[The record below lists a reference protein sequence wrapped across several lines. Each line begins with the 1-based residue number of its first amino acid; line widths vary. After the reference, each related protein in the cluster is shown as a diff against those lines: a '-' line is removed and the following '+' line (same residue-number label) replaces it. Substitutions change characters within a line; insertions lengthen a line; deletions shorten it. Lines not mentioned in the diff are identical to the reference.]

1 MSLGKT
7 LIFIPTYNERDN
19 AEKIARQILA
29 LGLDADLL
37 FMDDHSPDGTGEI
50 LDALAR
56 EQPRLK
62 VAHRS
67 GKLGIGSAHQ
77 DAIARAY
84 VQDYETLITM
94 DCDFT
99 HSPSYIRDFISAA
112 EDVDVVIGSRYMR
125 RDSLDEWNTFRLTLT
140 RTGHILTRLFL
151 GIPFDA
157 TGGYRLYRLNRID
170 KHVFDSVESTGY
182 SFFFESLYLLF
193 RDGRKIKEIPITL
206 PARTY
211 GTSKMKLSDAL
222 QSTARLIRLWRR
234 AQRAPKPY
242 LGESLAAL
250 ANAPEWDEYWRDKPK
265 TGSFYNAIAAVY
277 RAAVIK
283 RNLETFIFKN
293 FAPGMSL
300 LHAGCGSGQADA
312 DITRRMKVTA
322 LDISQP
328 ALDHYTRENESRAV
342 LLRASAFSI
351 PLPDASVDGVYN
363 LGVMEHFVEA
373 DVVKLLREFRR
384 VLKPGGRIV
393 LFWPPTFGLSVFVLD
408 TAHHVLRLFG
418 STRKLHPDE
427 ITRLEGR
434 AHAERLLR
442 LGGFRLV
449 EYSFGPRDL
458 FVQVVLVAQA
468 LPTIDNPI
476 PGNSKT

>member
-19 AEKIARQILA
+19 AEKMARQILA
-29 LGLDADLL
+29 LGLDADLM

-56 EQPRLK
+56 EQPRLR

-77 DAIARAY
+77 DAITRAY
-84 VQDYETLITM
+84 AQGYETLITM

-99 HSPSYIRDFISAA
+99 HPPSYIRDFISAA
-112 EDVDVVIGSRYMR
+112 GDVDVVIGSRYMR
-125 RDSLDEWNTFRLTLT
+125 RDSLDEWNAFRLTLT
-140 RTGHILTRLFL
+140 RTGHILTRFFL
-151 GIPFDA
+151 GMPFDA
-157 TGGYRLYRLNRID
+157 TGGYRLYRLSRID
-170 KHVFDSVESTGY
+170 KRVFDSVESIGY

-193 RDGRKIKEIPITL
+193 RDGRTIKEIPITL

-211 GTSKMKLSDAL
+211 GTSKMKIGDAL
-222 QSTARLIRLWRR
+222 QSTARLVRLWRR
-234 AQRAPKPY
+234 ARKTPR
-242 LGESLAAL
+242 GVSEESRAAL
-250 ANAPEWDEYWRDKPK
+250 INEPEWDEYWRKRDRPIA
-265 TGSFYNAIAAVY
+265 GSFYNAIAAVY
-277 RAAVIK
+277 RTAVIK
-283 RNLETFIFKN
+283 RTLEKFIFKN

-300 LHAGCGSGQADA
+300 LHAGCGSGQADV

-328 ALDHYTRENESRAV
+328 ALDHYARENEGRGV
-342 LLRASAFSI
+342 LLRASAFSV

-363 LGVMEHFVEA
+363 LGVMEHFTEP

-408 TAHHVLRLFG
+408 TAHRVLRLFG
-418 STRKLHPDE
+418 SARKLHPDE
-427 ITRLEGR
+427 ITRLESR

-442 LGGFRLV
+442 LGGFRLID
-449 EYSFGPRDL
+449 YSFGPRDF

-468 LPTIDNPI
+468 A
-476 PGNSKT
+476 

>member
-19 AEKIARQILA
+19 AEQMARQILA

-62 VAHRS
+62 VAHRC

-77 DAIARAY
+77 DAISRAY
-84 VQDYETLITM
+84 AEGYETLITM

-99 HSPSYIRDFISAA
+99 HPPSYIRDFMSAA

-125 RDSLDEWNTFRLTLT
+125 RDSLDEWNAFRLTLT
-140 RTGHILTRLFL
+140 RTGHILTRFFL
-151 GIPFDA
+151 GMPFDA

-170 KHVFDSVESTGY
+170 KRVFDSVESIGY

-211 GTSKMKLSDAL
+211 GTSKMKISDAL
-222 QSTARLIRLWRR
+222 QSTARLVRLWRR
-234 AQRAPKPY
+234 ARKTPKRNPHDSRAG
-242 LGESLAAL
+242 LE
-250 ANAPEWDEYWRDKPK
+250 NAPEWDEYWRLRGKPM
-265 TGSFYNAIAAVY
+265 TGSFYNAIAAIY
-277 RAAVIK
+277 RTAIIK
-283 RNLETFIFKN
+283 RNLEGYIFKN

-300 LHAGCGSGQADA
+300 LHAGCGSGQADV

-328 ALDHYTRENESRAV
+328 ALDHYARENEGRAV
-342 LLRASAFSI
+342 LLRASAFSV

-363 LGVMEHFVEA
+363 LGVMEHFTEP

-408 TAHHVLRLFG
+408 TAHRVLRLLG

-427 ITRLEGR
+427 ITRLESR

-442 LGGFRLV
+442 LGGFRLID
-449 EYSFGPRDL
+449 YSFGPRDL
-458 FVQVVLVAQA
+458 FVQVVLVARVA
-468 LPTIDNPI
+468 
-476 PGNSKT
+476 

>member
-19 AEKIARQILA
+19 AEQMARQILA
-29 LGLDADLL
+29 LGLDADVL

-50 LDALAR
+50 LDALAK
-56 EQPRLK
+56 EQPRLT

-84 VQDYETLITM
+84 AQGYQTLITM

-99 HSPSYIRDFISAA
+99 HPPSYIRDFMSAA
-112 EDVDVVIGSRYMR
+112 EGVDVVIGSRYMR
-125 RDSLDEWNTFRLTLT
+125 RDSLDEWNAFRLTLT
-140 RTGHILTRLFL
+140 RTGHLLTRFFL
-151 GIPFDA
+151 GMPFDA
-157 TGGYRLYRLNRID
+157 TGGYRLYRLDRID
-170 KHVFDSVESTGY
+170 KRVFDSVESMGY

-193 RDGRKIKEIPITL
+193 RNGRKIKEIPITL

-211 GTSKMKLSDAL
+211 GTSKMKISDAL
-222 QSTARLIRLWRR
+222 QSTMRLVRLWRR
-234 AQRAPKPY
+234 ARRTPKTISAESRAAQI
-242 LGESLAAL
+242 S
-250 ANAPEWDEYWRDKPK
+250 APEWDEYWRLRDKPA
-265 TGSFYNAIAAVY
+265 TGTLYNVIAAAY
-277 RAAVIK
+277 RTAVIK
-283 RNLETFIFKN
+283 SNLERFIFKN

-300 LHAGCGSGQADA
+300 LHAGCGSGQADV

-328 ALDHYTRENESRAV
+328 ALDHYARENAGRAA
-342 LLRASAFSI
+342 LLRASAFAV

-363 LGVMEHFVEA
+363 LGVMEHFTEP
-373 DVVKLLREFRR
+373 DVVKLLKEFRR

-408 TAHHVLRLFG
+408 TAHRVLRLFG
-418 STRKLHPDE
+418 SQKKLHPDE
-427 ITRLEGR
+427 ITRIESR

-468 LPTIDNPI
+468 LP
-476 PGNSKT
+476 